1 MLATL
6 FTAFVLVRYNF
17 LQSNWNVN
25 LLITRRS
32 SYTDQTWKARVFFGV
47 ALGVRWVDGLIFHV
61 ACANYLS
68 SSQISKLIY
77 ELIQE
82 ISATHGLKTS
92 ELLEHQSDVIGL
104 SLSPILRRIFHE
116 PSSLSLLATSCKQT
130 QDSLNEWNH

>member
-17 LQSNWNVN
+17 LQSNWNAN
-25 LLITRRS
+25 LPTWRS
-32 SYTDQTWKARVFFGV
+32 SYTDQTWKARFFFGV
-47 ALGVRWVDGLIFHV
+47 LGVRWVDGLIFHV

-82 ISATHGLKTS
+82 ISATHDLKTS

-104 SLSPILRRIFHE
+104 SLSHPF
-116 PSSLSLLATSCKQT
+116 
-130 QDSLNEWNH
+130 WGGFFMNHPLFPY